1 MSCLREQRHPQVSE
15 LTRVNAGGSL
25 GGERGC
31 GVQLRAA
38 SQRTGHLLQET
49 PFSRPWPVQVDLLP
63 WPLVSAR
70 SFRLSVG
77 IRPPYGCPLCL
88 DILVPHRKDSNVS
101 VFIHSGVSLL
111 SRAQGPGQVRGH
123 RGVYQGW
130 PWVDLLSLV
139 QVAIASV
146 IWSHSQH
153 PWEAALDD
161 VDTQKEMK

>member
-1 MSCLREQRHPQVSE
+1 MGSSSEQPPRGLDTCSRRLPFPGPGQCRLTFSPGLWSRH
-15 LTRVNAGGSL
+15 
-25 GGERGC
+25 
-31 GVQLRAA
+31 AA
-38 SQRTGHLLQET
+38 S
-49 PFSRPWPVQVDLLP
+49 
-63 WPLVSAR
+63 VSAR